1 MKSACMVLA
10 IFVSGAATAAVP
22 LSWEVKPG
30 QASPVAFDRFHGESL
45 QLSAEFVGFSE
56 PPFAPGADVRLWYQ
70 TNGMGSAWWS
80 VPASVESNRV
90 SAAWSPELDPGAER
104 VTLFFGAPSNAYCS
118 AVLRLRGSP
127 GMVPNVL
134 PLPVQRLDYA
144 AIEVANAP
152 YYTKSEADAK
162 IVELA
167 PAPGNYAAVSNA
179 AMSAY
184 VDATNTVLT
193 HVQHNYLPRSWSG
206 FGYSWQLDPIEDSI
220 YFERRFGEEEPTRA
234 RYGIDSL
241 QLEGDSSA
249 GISTFDWIGFWIGE
263 KEISEG
269 SRATFYGDGFIAHAD
284 GSGVY
289 EYTFPKPTEAFG
301 TFALISDVT
310 SAAANAYSS
319 ATNNAAQTYVKKAG
333 DTITGTLTFKGS
345 GIGSPST
352 TVNNSG
358 ISTRSVTLS
367 GGFGFFQSADMDSG
381 GVTVASE
388 YADSDS
394 GSERFTYPL
403 GSGGGTFALAQDVVA
418 ATNGLPSWAKASSKP
433 SYSWSEITSK
443 PTFATVATS
452 GSYNDLSNKPTI
464 PDISG
469 KADKTALA
477 QAATAATNYTDAA
490 IAAIPEPDLSGYAAA
505 SDVAANSADIADL
518 KVESSLVYRLYSGS
532 NVVCEVTNYNS
543 AVRSPTMRLL
553 QLDTNGVYTVVWTET
568 NNLHRVAQAAT
579 NYTDAAISAATNRF
593 APRAWS
599 GVTSGLGVDAPPA
612 TTWIS
617 TPTTVLAGGYEYQK
631 AVTSAGTVWV
641 LTSNGMTTLGPSAN
655 GSYLDI
661 AAADGTSVIR
671 IEKTDSYL
679 VGASA
684 DGITVSGNTVTIS
697 VPVIASDHPYL
708 RYAAS
713 LESPVT
719 WYKEEESDIPGT
731 VSYSWSGSSGAWVC
745 TVTTSNPSG
754 FFYFEFLQQG
764 STKIVNAGMTDLTAG
779 IWYNGTKYVPTV
791 SGNELK
797 FVAE

>member
-10 IFVSGAATAAVP
+10 IFVSGAATASVP

-30 QASPVAFDRFHGESL
+30 HASPVAFDRFHGESL
-45 QLSAEFVGFSE
+45 HLSAEFVGFSE
-56 PPFAPGADVRLWYQ
+56 PPFASGADVRLWYQ

-90 SAAWSPELDPGAER
+90 SAVWSPELDPGAER

-127 GMVPNVL
+127 GMVPNAL

-220 YFERRFGEEEPTRA
+220 YFERRFGEEGPTRA

-469 KADKTALA
+469 KADKSALA

-518 KVESSLVYRLYSGS
+518 RVESSLVYRLYSGS

-599 GVTSGLGVDAPPA
+599 GVTSGLGVDAPPD

-617 TPTTVLAGGYEYQK
+617 TPTTVLAGGFEYQK

-661 AAADGTSVIR
+661 AAADGTSVFR

-679 VGASA
+679 VGAAA

-697 VPVIASDHPYL
+697 VPVVAGDHPYL

-745 TVTTSNPSG
+745 TVTTANPSG
-754 FFYFEFLQQG
+754 FFYFEFMQQG
-764 STKIVNAGMTDLTAG
+764 STKIVNNGVTDLSGG
-779 IWYNGTKYVPTV
+779 IWFNGVKYMPHVSGTKL
-791 SGNELK
+791 E

>member
-1 MKSACMVLA
+1 MKPQHKLIAIVLA
-10 IFVSGAATAAVP
+10 ASFCLTAPSLSRAAVP

-30 QASPVAFDRFHGESL
+30 QAAPVAFDRFHGESL
-45 QLSAEFVGFSE
+45 HLTAEFVGFGE

-80 VPASVESNRV
+80 APASIDSNRV
-90 SAAWSPELDPGAER
+90 SAVWSPELDPGAER
-104 VTLFFGAPSNAYCS
+104 VNLFFGAPSNAYCS

-152 YYTKSEADAK
+152 YYTKSEADSK
-162 IVELA
+162 IIELA

-179 AMSAY
+179 AMNA
-184 VDATNTVLT
+184 
-193 HVQHNYLPRSWSG
+193 VQTET
-206 FGYSWQLDPIEDSI
+206 DPVWDSERDYYARIDDIEDGSI
-220 YFERRFGEEEPTRA
+220 
-234 RYGIDSL
+234 
-241 QLEGDSSA
+241 
-249 GISTFDWIGFWIGE
+249 
-263 KEISEG
+263 
-269 SRATFYGDGFIAHAD
+269 IAENANNAWMADHAIIAENLYD
-284 GSGVY
+284 GSGERY
-289 EYTFPKPTEAFG
+289 GAEIIDQLDAATTTNALQDAQLSTLSTNIYTKAQLDGIVAAVFSESYDYAGNTYVLRNGKLYWCGSGHDAGPWDDDDFTEVTIGEELTRAFDDMDALTSSIALCVPKTRTVNG
-301 TFALISDVT
+301 KALSSNITLTGADIALSSSVST
-310 SAAANAYSS
+310 KLSVALAAA
-319 ATNNAAQTYVKKAG
+319 AQ
-333 DTITGTLTFKGS
+333 
-345 GIGSPST
+345 
-352 TVNNSG
+352 
-358 ISTRSVTLS
+358 
-367 GGFGFFQSADMDSG
+367 
-381 GVTVASE
+381 
-388 YADSDS
+388 
-394 GSERFTYPL
+394 
-403 GSGGGTFALAQDVVA
+403 
-418 ATNGLPSWAKASSKP
+418 
-433 SYSWSEITSK
+433 
-443 PTFATVATS
+443 
-452 GSYNDLSNKPTI
+452 
-464 PDISG
+464 
-469 KADKTALA
+469 
-477 QAATAATNYTDAA
+477 AATNYTDFA
-490 IAAIPEPDLSGYAAA
+490 IAAIPDPDFSDYAAA
-505 SDVAANSADIADL
+505 SDVAANSADIANL

-631 AVTSAGTVWV
+631 AVTSAGTVWI

-661 AAADGTSVIR
+661 AAADGTSVFR

-679 VGASA
+679 VGAAA

-745 TVTTSNPSG
+745 TVTTANPSG

-764 STKIVNAGMTDLTAG
+764 STKIVNNGVTDLSGG
-779 IWYNGTKYVPTV
+779 IWFNGVKYMPHVSGTKL
-791 SGNELK
+791 E